1 VHLLDPERLPQYLAR
16 LFRTAWALCGSADEA
31 EDLVQETCARVLARP
46 RLLRGEDDLAYLMRV
61 LHNTFIS
68 TRRTASR
75 RPQQE
80 PLEKAPDPV
89 DERMAARPHEA
100 VEARRVYGAI
110 AELRHEYRD
119 VLVAVDLAGLTY
131 REAAQALGL
140 PEGTVMSRLYRARRQ
155 ITRALDA
162 NQPSRTSRESA
173 PRPSRTR
180 G

>member
-1 VHLLDPERLPQYLAR
+1 VHRLDPDRLPEYLDR
-16 LFRTAWALCGSADEA
+16 LFRAAWALCGSAQEA
-31 EDLVQETCARVLARP
+31 EDLVQETCARVLAKP
-46 RLLRGEDDLAYLMRV
+46 RLLRGEDDLAYLVRV

-68 TRRTASR
+68 ARRTASR
-75 RPQQE
+75 RPLQE

-89 DERMAARPHEA
+89 DERTAARPQEA

-155 ITRALDA
+155 IVRALETD
-162 NQPSRTSRESA
+162 QPAASRESA

-180 G
+180 A